1 MAPKSVLAAD
11 HGAVPDG
18 VPDAGRERRVPAARL
33 VGLAM
38 AADGA
43 LLVSDDTNGMIYRIS
58 HEAGEG

>member
-1 MAPKSVLAAD
+1 
-11 HGAVPDG
+11 
-18 VPDAGRERRVPAARL
+18 
-33 VGLAM
+33 M